1 MMMQRSK
8 SKTEIG
14 DKDGFPSRSS
24 LHLRLDEDDDDDDD
38 EIVFFE
44 EEDDAPNLENVD
56 YEDFDYFCD
65 DANDDV
71 TGYTRTEIAQEVVF
85 VRSSK
90 DPDTGAF
97 IRETKSLRWCIQNEC
112 EEVEPGLWSGAWF
125 FTYLLGEKEGKRAWV
140 EAMNKRF
147 VKECGGKAMK
157 IDHDEFCAMLREK
170 DKGNR
175 AFSRGQYKSAL
186 DNYLH
191 AENLLGGAVSG
202 MYLVPHQRAE
212 LVKLLSNQSEC
223 YLRMNKFDDAI
234 LQATAALQLDRRH
247 EKSLLR
253 RAKALYEGADPLKTL
268 NSGVA
273 ASAAEDLQVLI
284 ELESGGAQEARD
296 LLNEIEVKINSS
308 SKSQ

>member
-1 MMMQRSK
+1 MMMSRSK
-8 SKTEIG
+8 SKNEMG
-14 DKDGFPSRSS
+14 DKDSFTSRSS
-24 LHLRLDEDDDDDDD
+24 LPLLLDKEEDDDD

-44 EEDDAPNLENVD
+44 EEDDETHNLENIDYKD
-56 YEDFDYFCD
+56 YEYFDGGH
-65 DANDDV
+65 DDV
-71 TGYTRTEIAQEVVF
+71 TGYTKTELAQQVVF

-90 DPDTGAF
+90 DPKTGAF
-97 IRETKSLRWCIQNEC
+97 VRETKGLRWCIQNDC
-112 EEVEPGLWSGAWF
+112 EEVEPGVWSGAWF

-140 EAMNKRF
+140 EAMNKRL

-157 IDHDEFCAMLREK
+157 VDHDEFCAMLREK

-175 AFSRGQYKSAL
+175 SFSRGQYKSAL
-186 DNYLH
+186 DSYLR

-212 LVKLLSNQSEC
+212 LVKVLSNQAEC
-223 YLRMNKFDDAI
+223 YLRMKKFDDAI
-234 LQATAALQLDRRH
+234 LQASTALQLNKRH

-253 RAKALYEGADPLKTL
+253 RAKALYEGADRLKTL

-273 ASAAEDLQVLI
+273 ARAAEDLQVII
-284 ELESGGAQEARD
+284 ELESSGAKEARD
-296 LLNEIEVKINSS
+296 LLNEIEMKMNSS